1 MDDARSR
8 YRELDGLRA
17 LSVAA
22 VFAFH
27 VVPAAPSI
35 FGRGWNPQWHI
46 AGMSIEP
53 PLQVYK
59 YVFHLNVGVQVFF
72 VLSGFL
78 ITSMF
83 VRPWFEGRNG
93 PALPSYSTRRLA
105 RIFPAYWVVLF
116 VGSVTWFGLG
126 EIDFPQPFG
135 AWKHATLTYYFF
147 RERYA
152 PDFGGIDYGGLSVSW
167 SLVAEITFY
176 AFVPLWF
183 AVVRRS
189 AGESHMK
196 RRRVALFASAACIPI
211 GAMCVLVF
219 AYRTP
224 WQARTILGGLVTVFG
239 AGLVSLGIGMVLAVL
254 VADRSCRERLRPL
267 GEHVGRWW
275 CGAAAVFVVL
285 AWPEFPYLQAS
296 SGQQVWQRLVQPV
309 IAALIVAPLVFAP
322 GAATRTHRFLRST
335 VLVWIGAISY
345 GVYLWHTLIINRV
358 LERWPMATLASDG
371 SVTAVRGSLSALAV
385 MSVAAALTIGVAAA
399 SWYGIERPIL
409 QCAGRLGRSNGRRAG
424 STLAPS

>member
-1 MDDARSR
+1 MDRADTR

-22 VFAFH
+22 VFVFH
-27 VVPAAPSI
+27 VVPATPSL
-35 FGRGWNPQWHI
+35 FGRGWNPTWQVGGLEI
-46 AGMSIEP
+46 DP
-53 PLQVYK
+53 PLQVYE

-83 VRPWFEGRNG
+83 VRPWLADGLTPELANYT
-93 PALPSYSTRRLA
+93 LRRTA

-147 RERYA
+147 RERYS

-183 AVVRRS
+183 AVVRRRGGDDR
-189 AGESHMK
+189 A
-196 RRRVALFASAACIPI
+196 RVATRAAAGCIPV
-211 GAMCVLVF
+211 GVVCVLVF

-224 WQARTILGGLVTVFG
+224 WQVRTIFGGLVTVFG
-239 AGLVSLGIGMVLAVL
+239 AGLVSLGIGMVFAVL
-254 VADRSCRERLRPL
+254 VADPNRRDRLRSV
-267 GEHVGRWW
+267 GEPAARWW
-275 CGAAAVFVVL
+275 GAAGLTFVVL

-309 IAALIVAPLVFAP
+309 IAALLVAPMVFAP
-322 GAATRTHRFLRST
+322 GAASRVHRTLRSRP
-335 VLVWIGAISY
+335 LIWIGTISY
-345 GVYLWHTLIINRV
+345 GIYLWHTLIINRA
-358 LERWPMATLASDG
+358 LERWPMVTRGDDG
-371 SVTAVRGSLSALAV
+371 AIVDVRGAASALAV
-385 MSVAAALTIGVAAA
+385 VAVAAAATLIVAAA
-399 SWYGIERPIL
+399 SWYLIERPIL
-409 QCAGRLGRSNGRRAG
+409 QCAGRLGRARRRRQG

>member
-1 MDDARSR
+1 MDHADTR

-27 VVPAAPSI
+27 VVPAAPSL
-35 FGRGWNPQWHI
+35 FGRGWNPSWQVGGLTI
-46 AGMSIEP
+46 DP
-53 PLQVYK
+53 PLRVYE

-83 VRPWFEGRNG
+83 VRPWLADAATPDLANY
-93 PALPSYSTRRLA
+93 ALRRTA
-105 RIFPAYWVVLF
+105 RIFPAYWIVLF

-147 RERYA
+147 RERYS
-152 PDFGGIDYGGLSVSW
+152 PSFGGIDYGGLSVSW

-176 AFVPLWF
+176 AFVPTWF
-183 AVVRRS
+183 AVVRRR
-189 AGESHMK
+189 AGTD
-196 RRRVALFASAACIPI
+196 RARVATWAAAGCIPV
-211 GAMCVLVF
+211 GALCVLVF

-224 WQARTILGGLVTVFG
+224 WQVRTIFGGVITVFG

-254 VADRSCRERLRPL
+254 VADPSRRERLRSI
-267 GEHVGRWW
+267 GEPVVRWW
-275 CGAAAVFVVL
+275 CAAGFTYFVL

-309 IAALIVAPLVFAP
+309 IAALLVAPMVFAP
-322 GAATRTHRFLRST
+322 GAPTRLHRVLRSKP
-335 VLVWIGAISY
+335 LVWIGTISY
-345 GVYLWHTLIINRV
+345 GIYLWHTLIINRV
-358 LERWPMATLASDG
+358 LERWPMVIRSDDGAIVDVRAAVPALVVVGVAALVTLA
-371 SVTAVRGSLSALAV
+371 A
-385 MSVAAALTIGVAAA
+385 AAA
-399 SWYGIERPIL
+399 SWYLIERPIL
-409 QCAGRLGRSNGRRAG
+409 QCVGRLGRTRRRRQG